1 MKKGLGILSVFL
13 FILTIC
19 LYAVTVYYGI
29 EILPGLLTLAILIL
43 VPIAGIVVSLMAKNG
58 VLKWIGLVGNGFVV
72 LIAGIIPLAASF
84 FWGSP

>member
-1 MKKGLGILSVFL
+1 MKKSLGILSVFL

-29 EILPGLLTLAILIL
+29 EILPGLLTLSILIL

-58 VLKWIGLVGNGFVV
+58 VLKWFGLVGNGFVV
-72 LIAGIIPLAASF
+72 LIASIIPLAASF